1 MSPVIS
7 TFTSCNPIELQ
18 KNVLEVFEVDIHVV
32 LSCKEVMS
40 QLLFSLRKIY
50 FFQIRMN
57 LSILEHKRTKIKN
70 YIESNAS

>member
-40 QLLFSLRKIY
+40 QLLFSLRKIS

>member
-18 KNVLEVFEVDIHVV
+18 KNVLEVFEVDINVD

-40 QLLFSLRKIY
+40 QLLFSLRKIS
-50 FFQIRMN
+50 FFQINMN
-57 LSILEHKRTKIKN
+57 LSLLEHKRTKKKN

>member
-18 KNVLEVFEVDIHVV
+18 KNVLEVFEVDINVD

-40 QLLFSLRKIY
+40 QLLFSLRKIS